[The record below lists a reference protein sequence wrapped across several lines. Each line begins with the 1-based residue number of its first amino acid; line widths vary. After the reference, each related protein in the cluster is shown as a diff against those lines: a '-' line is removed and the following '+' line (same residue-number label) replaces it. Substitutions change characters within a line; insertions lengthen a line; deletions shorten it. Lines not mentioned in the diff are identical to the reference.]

1 MKKLIVAIVFCLC
14 AFFGAKAQ
22 TIYSCQYRSDADV
35 KVYVTNYKSEADLVV
50 YRCDYRSDANGN
62 DGLWYFVKYK
72 SDAKKRIYFVNYRSE
87 AGWRDKSKQ
96 YLFY

>member
-1 MKKLIVAIVFCLC
+1 MKKLIVAIIFCLC

-22 TIYSCQYRSDADV
+22 TIYSSQYRSDADV

-50 YRCDYRSDANGN
+50 YRCDYRSDA
-62 DGLWYFVKYK
+62 DVV
-72 SDAKKRIYFVNYRSE
+72 IYFTSYRSE

-96 YLFY
+96 YWFY

>member
-50 YRCDYRSDANGN
+50 YRCDYRSEAD
-62 DGLWYFVKYK
+62 VV
-72 SDAKKRIYFVNYRSE
+72 IYFTSYRSE
-87 AGWRDKSKQ
+87 TGWRDKSKQ

>member
-50 YRCDYRSDANGN
+50 YRCDYRSEAD
-62 DGLWYFVKYK
+62 VV
-72 SDAKKRIYFVNYRSE
+72 IYFTSYRSE

>member
-1 MKKLIVAIVFCLC
+1 M
-14 AFFGAKAQ
+14 
-22 TIYSCQYRSDADV
+22 

-62 DGLWYFVKYK
+62 DGLWYFVK
-72 SDAKKRIYFVNYRSE
+72 KRIDFVNYRSEADVVIYFTSYRSE

>member
-1 MKKLIVAIVFCLC
+1 M
-14 AFFGAKAQ
+14 
-22 TIYSCQYRSDADV
+22 

-87 AGWRDKSKQ
+87 ADVVIYFTSYRSEAEIGRASCRERV
-96 YLFY
+96 

>member
-1 MKKLIVAIVFCLC
+1 M
-14 AFFGAKAQ
+14 
-22 TIYSCQYRSDADV
+22 

-50 YRCDYRSDANGN
+50 YRCDYRSDVNGN

-72 SDAKKRIYFVNYRSE
+72 SDAKKRIYFVNCRSEADVVIYFTSYRSE
-87 AGWRDKSKQ
+87 TGWRDKSKQ